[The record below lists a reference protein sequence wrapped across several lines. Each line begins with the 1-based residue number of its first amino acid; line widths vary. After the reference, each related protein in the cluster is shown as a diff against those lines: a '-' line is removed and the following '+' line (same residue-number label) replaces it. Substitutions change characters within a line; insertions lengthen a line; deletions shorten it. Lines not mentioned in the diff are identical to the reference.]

1 MRNNKKIESSA
12 TAAKFFAIF
21 TAALLPLSISALS
34 NQQSKPGLNQR
45 SSSGFSATGIA
56 GQQQAAPSQPA
67 QSASDP
73 AAWGSNHIGKPIPE
87 FVHGDECLFCHRNN
101 IGATWQKNAHG
112 VTVRQGEDA
121 PELQAMVRKQTA
133 LSSVAAQIEYFLG
146 SRHRVRFLKKDGY
159 GKFALLNSQAVLGP
173 EAKIDKWIDVDKLS
187 WDKERFGNRCAGC
200 HSTAVDSTAKTFT
213 AFGLDCYACHGD
225 VTLEHTK
232 DTSLI
237 WLSKKRRDDARA
249 LTSICAQC
257 HLRLG
262 KSRSTGLPYPNN
274 FIAGD
279 NLFQDYEVDFA
290 KADDESL
297 NPGDRHILRNV
308 RDVVLRGQ
316 QATTCLTCHQVHAN
330 STAKHLAATAG
341 PICADCHGTKFT
353 LKVKPYAVHSSLC
366 EY

>member
-1 MRNNKKIESSA
+1 MRHNQRIERSA
-12 TAAKFFAIF
+12 NAAKVLAII
-21 TAALLPLSISALS
+21 TAALLPLSISALN
-34 NQQSKPGLNQR
+34 NQKSKPGLNQR
-45 SSSGFSATGIA
+45 SASGFSATGIPD
-56 GQQQAAPSQPA
+56 QQQAAPSQPA
-67 QSASDP
+67 QSANDP

-87 FVHGDECLFCHRNN
+87 YVHGDECLFCHRNN
-101 IGATWQKNAHG
+101 IGTTWQKNAHG

-121 PELQAMVRKQTA
+121 PELQAIVRKQPA
-133 LSSVAAQIEYFLG
+133 LSSLATQIEYFLG

-159 GKFALLNSQAVLGP
+159 GKFALLNTQAVLGP
-173 EAKIDKWIDVDKLS
+173 DARVDKWIDVDKLS

-232 DTSLI
+232 NTSLI

-249 LTSICAQC
+249 ITSICAQC

-308 RDVVLRGQ
+308 RDVVVIGAGGASTNWSAFVPALAVLKRK
-316 QATTCLTCHQVHAN
+316 AKRSDRTCMSPPPSHQIFN
-330 STAKHLAATAG
+330 SG
-341 PICADCHGTKFT
+341 RRSVG
-353 LKVKPYAVHSSLC
+353 
-366 EY
+366 